1 MFNIID
7 SDSLK
12 KRNKIVSIAMHQMLG
27 HYADYHVHRTFTAR
41 QKNPQ
46 TLRFMGGQTQ
56 TASVRQ

>member
-1 MFNIID
+1 
-7 SDSLK
+7 
-12 KRNKIVSIAMHQMLG
+12 MHQMLG
-27 HYADYHVHRTFTAR
+27 HYADYRVHRTFTAR